1 MITLTSLTLAATGA
15 SDILQRG
22 IDTSQGIAETWNK
35 QWLNVFQSELYHSVV
50 SLAGLFAAGALVF
63 FMIQFIRHMVLE
75 EDLATSL
82 QSLLIP
88 LVVIVLLANKGY
100 LLGNSTLSLRNVI
113 HGLSG
118 KVLSQTL
125 LEVKLQDAIQASVD
139 KGSVSTQISAL
150 LSQCEGLVGQKQQD
164 CFKSANQQA
173 QAIIQDYQAKHPTGN
188 QPFQGL
194 TDWLNQ
200 LSQQANDFSQAQDGG
215 ISGSLFQG
223 AGYLSGFLGAIS
235 QSLAQALLLAFQ
247 WAFANILEIA
257 LLLTGLMGPIAVAGA
272 LMYEGKSL
280 WAWLTGF
287 FAIGMAQVSYN
298 IIVGLAAVVV
308 VNANVTDTLGFLV
321 IIAILAPALALALAS
336 GGGMVVFNIINAG
349 SAGIAATLASGSPRV
364 TLWNNTPL
372 LGND

>member
-1 MITLTSLTLAATGA
+1 MLTLTSLTLAATGA

-63 FMIQFIRHMVLE
+63 FMIQFMRRMVLE

-88 LVVIVLLANKGY
+88 LVVIILLANNGY

-113 HGLSG
+113 HGLSDQ
-118 KVLSQTL
+118 VLSQTL

-164 CFKSANQQA
+164 CFKAANQQA
-173 QAIIQDYQAKHPTGN
+173 QAIIQDYQAKHPTGS

-200 LSQQANDFSQAQDGG
+200 LSQQANDLSQAQGAAFLDRYSREQV
-215 ISGSLFQG
+215 IS
-223 AGYLSGFLGAIS
+223 
-235 QSLAQALLLAFQ
+235 
-247 WAFANILEIA
+247 
-257 LLLTGLMGPIAVAGA
+257 
-272 LMYEGKSL
+272 
-280 WAWLTGF
+280 
-287 FAIGMAQVSYN
+287 
-298 IIVGLAAVVV
+298 
-308 VNANVTDTLGFLV
+308 LGFWVPCPNLWHKRYSW
-321 IIAILAPALALALAS
+321 LFS
-336 GGGMVVFNIINAG
+336 G
-349 SAGIAATLASGSPRV
+349 
-364 TLWNNTPL
+364 L
-372 LGND
+372 LPTS

>member
-1 MITLTSLTLAATGA
+1 MINLTPLLAATGA

-35 QWLNVFQSELYHSVV
+35 QWLNVFQSELYHSVI
-50 SLAGLFAAGALVF
+50 SLAALFAAGALVF
-63 FMIQFIRHMVLE
+63 FMIQFIRRMVLE

-82 QSLLIP
+82 QSLLLP
-88 LVVIVLLANKGY
+88 LIVIMLLANNGY

-113 HGLSG
+113 HGLSD

-173 QAIIQDYQAKHPTGN
+173 QAIIQDYQAKHPTGS

-200 LSQQANDFSQAQDGG
+200 LSQQANDFSQAQGG
-215 ISGSLFQG
+215 GVSGSLFQG

-272 LMYEGKSL
+272 LMYDGKSL

-321 IIAILAPALALALAS
+321 VIAILAPALALALAS

-364 TLWNNTPL
+364 TLWNNQPL

>member
-1 MITLTSLTLAATGA
+1 MITLTSLTIAATGA

-50 SLAGLFAAGALVF
+50 SLAALFAAGALVF
-63 FMIQFIRHMVLE
+63 FMIQFIRRMVLE

-88 LVVIVLLANKGY
+88 LVVIVLLANNGY

-113 HGLSG
+113 HGLSD

-173 QAIIQDYQAKHPTGN
+173 QAIIQDYQAKHPTGS

-200 LSQQANDFSQAQDGG
+200 LSQQANDFSQAQGGG

>member
-22 IDTSQGIAETWNK
+22 INTSQGIAETWNK

-63 FMIQFIRHMVLE
+63 FMIQFIRRMVLE

-82 QSLLIP
+82 QSLLVP
-88 LVVIVLLANKGY
+88 LVVIVLLANNGY

-113 HGLSG
+113 HGLSD

-173 QAIIQDYQAKHPTGN
+173 QAIIQDYQSKHPTGS

-200 LSQQANDFSQAQDGG
+200 LSQQANDFSQAQGGG

-321 IIAILAPALALALAS
+321 VIAILAPALALALAS

-364 TLWNNTPL
+364 TVWNNTPL